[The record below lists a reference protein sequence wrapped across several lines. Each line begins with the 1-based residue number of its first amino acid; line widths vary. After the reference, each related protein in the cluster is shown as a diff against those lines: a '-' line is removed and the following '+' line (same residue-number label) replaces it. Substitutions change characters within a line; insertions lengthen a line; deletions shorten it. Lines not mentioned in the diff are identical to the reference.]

1 MTMAWFF
8 NATVTSIADVA
19 PLREVFQARRKGQ
32 RVSVDD
38 TVASIITAVRTGGDE
53 TLLSLTRQF
62 DCPGFE
68 TLRVPDDAISSARQR
83 IAGTPLE
90 SALLAARE
98 RIARFHQAH
107 RKYSWLDDSVPG
119 ERLGQRIIP
128 YGQVGIYVPGGRAA
142 YPSTV
147 LMTAVPAKVA
157 GVGRVIMCTPP
168 QAETGL
174 PPDGTLAAAHIA
186 GVDEV
191 YAIGGAQAIAAM
203 AYGTETVPQVDKIV
217 GPGNAYVNAAKRMVY
232 GDVGI
237 DMLAGPSEVA
247 VVVDETADIPGA
259 ARELIAQTEH
269 DPMNAALLVASSAEL
284 ITLINA
290 ELDAQLATLPR
301 AKIVR
306 ASLAQQSV
314 AIICSDRALMVAVV
328 DAFAPEHL
336 HLDVVD
342 AWEMAHVVRNA
353 GAILVGKHTSA
364 AHGDYVAGPSHTLPT
379 AGAAR
384 FSSPLNVDDFT
395 KKSSVLWLDESVSR
409 KLAPLAEAIATYE
422 GLEGHARSARGR
434 DGGETA

>member
-1 MTMAWFF
+1 MAWFF
-8 NATVTSIADVA
+8 STTVATTQDLL
-19 PLREVFQARRKGQ
+19 PLRDVFQTRRSGQ
-32 RVSVDD
+32 RASVDN
-38 TVASIITAVRTGGDE
+38 AVETIVSSVRLNGDAA
-53 TLLSLTRQF
+53 LLQLTRQF
-62 DCPGFE
+62 DCPEFE
-68 TLRVPDDAISSARQR
+68 VIRIPDEAIIAARKR
-83 IAGTPLE
+83 IAGTALE
-90 SALLAARE
+90 TALLAARE
-98 RIARFHQAH
+98 RITRFHQAH
-107 RKYSWLDDSVPG
+107 RRYSWLDDSVPG

-128 YGQVGIYVPGGRAA
+128 FACVGIYVPGGRAA

-147 LMTAVPAKVA
+147 LMTAVPARVA
-157 GVGRVIMCTPP
+157 GVGRIVMCTPP

-203 AYGTETVPQVDKIV
+203 AYGTVSVPQVDKIV

-247 VVVDETADIPGA
+247 VVVDETADVAGA

-269 DPMNAALLVASSAEL
+269 DPMNAALLVASSSKLLDE
-284 ITLINA
+284 INA
-290 ELDAQLATLPR
+290 ELEKQLATLPR
-301 AKIVR
+301 ANIVR
-306 ASLAQQSV
+306 ASLSEQSV
-314 AIICSDRALMVAVV
+314 AVVCDDRSLMVAIV
-328 DAFAPEHL
+328 DTFAPEHL
-336 HLDVVD
+336 HLDVAD
-342 AWEMAHVVRNA
+342 AWELAHIVRNA

-395 KKSSVLWLDESVSR
+395 KKSSVLWLDEAVS
-409 KLAPLAEAIATYE
+409 KSLAPLAEAIATYE
-422 GLEGHARSARGR
+422 GLEGHARSARG
-434 DGGETA
+434 DAKGETV

>member
-1 MTMAWFF
+1 MAWFF
-8 NATVTSIADVA
+8 SATVLSVADLA
-19 PLREVFQARRKGQ
+19 PLRDVFQARRSGQ
-32 RVSVDD
+32 RKSVDD
-38 TVASIITAVRTGGDE
+38 TVASIISDVRKGGDA

-62 DCPGFE
+62 DCPEFT
-68 TLRVPDDAISSARQR
+68 TLRVPDDAILSARTR
-83 IAGTPLE
+83 IAATPLE
-90 SALLAARE
+90 PALLAARE

-107 RKYSWLDDSVPG
+107 RRYSWLDDSVPG

-128 YGQVGIYVPGGRAA
+128 YGHVGIYVPGGRAA

-157 GVGRVIMCTPP
+157 GVGRIIMCTPP

-203 AYGTETVPQVDKIV
+203 AYGTESVPQVDKIV
-217 GPGNAYVNAAKRMVY
+217 GPGNAYVNSAKRMVY

-247 VVVDETADIPGA
+247 VVVDETADVAGA

-269 DPMNAALLVASSAEL
+269 DPMNAALLVASSAGLISRINDEIEL
-284 ITLINA
+284 
-290 ELDAQLATLPR
+290 QLSTLPR
-301 AKIVR
+301 ADIVR
-306 ASLAQQSV
+306 ASLSEQSV
-314 AIICSDRALMVAVV
+314 AVVCDDRALMVAVV
-328 DAFAPEHL
+328 DSFSPEHL
-336 HLDVVD
+336 HLDVLD

-353 GAILVGKHTSA
+353 GAILVGKDTSA

-395 KKSSVLWLDESVSR
+395 KKSSILWLDERISR
-409 KLAPLAEAIATYE
+409 KLAPVAEAIASYE
-422 GLEGHARSARGR
+422 GLEGHARSARGEVL
-434 DGGETA
+434 GETA

>member
-1 MTMAWFF
+1 MAWFF
-8 NATVTSIADVA
+8 SATVRSVADLV
-19 PLREVFQARRKGQ
+19 PLRDVFQARRSGQ
-32 RVSVDD
+32 RKSVDD
-38 TVASIITAVRTGGDE
+38 TVASIISDVRTGGDA

-62 DCPGFE
+62 DCPEFT
-68 TLRVPDDAISSARQR
+68 TLRVPDDAILSARAR
-83 IAGTPLE
+83 IAATPLE
-90 SALLAARE
+90 AALLAARV
-98 RIARFHQAH
+98 RIARFHEAH
-107 RKYSWLDDSVPG
+107 RRYSWLDDSVAG

-128 YGQVGIYVPGGRAA
+128 YGHVGIYVPGGRAA

-157 GVGRVIMCTPP
+157 GVGRKIMCTPP

-203 AYGTETVPQVDKIV
+203 AYGTESVPQVDKIV
-217 GPGNAYVNAAKRMVY
+217 GPGNAYVNSAKRMVY

-247 VVVDETADIPGA
+247 VVVDETADVAGA

-269 DPMNAALLVASSAEL
+269 DPMNAALLVASSAGLISRINDEIEL
-284 ITLINA
+284 
-290 ELDAQLATLPR
+290 QLSTLPR
-301 AKIVR
+301 ADIVR
-306 ASLAQQSV
+306 ASLSEQSV
-314 AIICSDRALMVAVV
+314 AVVCNDRALMVAVV
-328 DAFAPEHL
+328 DSFSPEHL
-336 HLDVVD
+336 HLDVLD

-395 KKSSVLWLDESVSR
+395 KKSSILWLDERVSR
-409 KLAPLAEAIATYE
+409 KLAPVAEAIASYE
-422 GLEGHARSARGR
+422 GLEGHARSARGEVL
-434 DGGETA
+434 GETA

>member
-1 MTMAWFF
+1 MAWFF
-8 NATVTSIADVA
+8 SATVRSVADLV
-19 PLREVFQARRKGQ
+19 PLRDVFQARRSGQ
-32 RVSVDD
+32 RKSVDD
-38 TVASIITAVRTGGDE
+38 TVASIISDVRTGGDA

-62 DCPGFE
+62 DCPEFT
-68 TLRVPDDAISSARQR
+68 TLHVPDDAILSARAR
-83 IAGTPLE
+83 IAATPLE
-90 SALLAARE
+90 AALLAARE

-107 RKYSWLDDSVPG
+107 RRYSWLDDSVTG

-128 YGQVGIYVPGGRAA
+128 YGHVGIYVPGGRAA

-157 GVGRVIMCTPP
+157 GVGRIIMCTPP

-203 AYGTETVPQVDKIV
+203 AYGTESVPQVDKIV
-217 GPGNAYVNAAKRMVY
+217 GPGNAYVNSAKRMVY

-247 VVVDETADIPGA
+247 VVVDETADVAGA
-259 ARELIAQTEH
+259 ARDLIAQTEH
-269 DPMNAALLVASSAEL
+269 DPMNAALLVASSAGLISRINDEIEL
-284 ITLINA
+284 
-290 ELDAQLATLPR
+290 QLSTLPR
-301 AKIVR
+301 ADIVR
-306 ASLAQQSV
+306 ASLSEQSV
-314 AIICSDRALMVAVV
+314 AVVCDDRALMVAVV
-328 DAFAPEHL
+328 DSFSPEHL
-336 HLDVVD
+336 HLDVLD

-395 KKSSVLWLDESVSR
+395 KKSSILWLDERVSR
-409 KLAPLAEAIATYE
+409 KLAPVAEAIASYE
-422 GLEGHARSARGR
+422 GLEGHARSARGEVL
-434 DGGETA
+434 GETA

>member
-1 MTMAWFF
+1 MAWFF
-8 NATVTSIADVA
+8 SAIVRSVADLA
-19 PLREVFQARRKGQ
+19 PLRDVFQARRSGQ
-32 RVSVDD
+32 RKSVDD
-38 TVASIITAVRTGGDE
+38 TVASIISDVRKGGDA
-53 TLLSLTRQF
+53 TLLSLTRHF
-62 DCPGFE
+62 DCPEFT
-68 TLRVPDDAISSARQR
+68 TLRVPDDAILSARTR
-83 IAGTPLE
+83 IAATPLE
-90 SALLAARE
+90 AALLAARE

-107 RKYSWLDDSVPG
+107 RRYSWLDDSVPG

-128 YGQVGIYVPGGRAA
+128 YGHVGIYVPGGRAA

-157 GVGRVIMCTPP
+157 GVGRIIMCTPP

-203 AYGTETVPQVDKIV
+203 AYGTESVPQVDKIV
-217 GPGNAYVNAAKRMVY
+217 GPGNAYVNSAKRMVY

-247 VVVDETADIPGA
+247 VVVDETADVAGA

-269 DPMNAALLVASSAEL
+269 DPMNAALLVASSAGLISRINDEIEL
-284 ITLINA
+284 
-290 ELDAQLATLPR
+290 QLSTLPR
-301 AKIVR
+301 ADIVR
-306 ASLAQQSV
+306 ASLSEQSV
-314 AIICSDRALMVAVV
+314 AVVCDDRALMVAVV
-328 DAFAPEHL
+328 DSFSPEHL
-336 HLDVVD
+336 HLDVLD

-395 KKSSVLWLDESVSR
+395 KKSSILWLDERISR
-409 KLAPLAEAIATYE
+409 KLAPVAEAIASYE
-422 GLEGHARSARGR
+422 GLEGHARSARGEVL
-434 DGGETA
+434 GETA

>member
-1 MTMAWFF
+1 MAWFF
-8 NATVTSIADVA
+8 SATVRSVADLV
-19 PLREVFQARRKGQ
+19 PLSDVFQARRSGQ
-32 RVSVDD
+32 RKSVDD
-38 TVASIITAVRTGGDE
+38 TVASIISDVRKGGDA

-62 DCPGFE
+62 DCPEFT
-68 TLRVPDDAISSARQR
+68 TLRVPDDAILSARTR
-83 IAGTPLE
+83 IAATPLE
-90 SALLAARE
+90 PALLAARE

-107 RKYSWLDDSVPG
+107 RRYSWLDDSVPG

-128 YGQVGIYVPGGRAA
+128 YGHVGIYVPGGRAA

-157 GVGRVIMCTPP
+157 GVGRIIMCTPP

-203 AYGTETVPQVDKIV
+203 AYGTESVPQVDKIV
-217 GPGNAYVNAAKRMVY
+217 GPGNAYVNSAKRMVY

-247 VVVDETADIPGA
+247 VVVDETADVAGA

-269 DPMNAALLVASSAEL
+269 DPMNAALLVASSAGLISRINDEIEL
-284 ITLINA
+284 
-290 ELDAQLATLPR
+290 QLSTLPR
-301 AKIVR
+301 ADIVR
-306 ASLAQQSV
+306 ASLSEQSV
-314 AIICSDRALMVAVV
+314 AVVCDDRALMVAVV
-328 DAFAPEHL
+328 DSFSPEHL
-336 HLDVVD
+336 HLDVLD
-342 AWEMAHVVRNA
+342 AWEMAHLVRNA

-395 KKSSVLWLDESVSR
+395 KKSSILWLDERISR
-409 KLAPLAEAIATYE
+409 KLAPVAEAIASYE
-422 GLEGHARSARGR
+422 GLEGHARSARGEIL
-434 DGGETA
+434 GETA

>member
-1 MTMAWFF
+1 
-8 NATVTSIADVA
+8 
-19 PLREVFQARRKGQ
+19 
-32 RVSVDD
+32 
-38 TVASIITAVRTGGDE
+38 
-53 TLLSLTRQF
+53 
-62 DCPGFE
+62 
-68 TLRVPDDAISSARQR
+68 
-83 IAGTPLE
+83 
-90 SALLAARE
+90 
-98 RIARFHQAH
+98 
-107 RKYSWLDDSVPG
+107 
-119 ERLGQRIIP
+119 
-128 YGQVGIYVPGGRAA
+128 
-142 YPSTV
+142 
-147 LMTAVPAKVA
+147 
-157 GVGRVIMCTPP
+157 
-168 QAETGL
+168 
-174 PPDGTLAAAHIA
+174 
-186 GVDEV
+186 
-191 YAIGGAQAIAAM
+191 
-203 AYGTETVPQVDKIV
+203 
-217 GPGNAYVNAAKRMVY
+217 MVY

-306 ASLAQQSV
+306 SSLAQQSV
-314 AIICSDRALMVAVV
+314 AVICSDRALMVAVV

>member
-1 MTMAWFF
+1 MAWFYSS
-8 NATVTSIADVA
+8 TVASAGDIL
-19 PLREVFQARRKGQ
+19 PLKDVFQARRAGQ
-32 RVSVDD
+32 RASVDE
-38 TVASIITAVRTGGDE
+38 TVSSIIAAVRANGDE
-53 TLLSLTRQF
+53 ALVSLTQQF
-62 DCPGFE
+62 DCPE
-68 TLRVPDDAISSARQR
+68 LTAIRVPDEAIEAARSR

-90 SALLAARE
+90 AALLAARD
-98 RIARFHQAH
+98 RITRFHQAH
-107 RKYSWLDDSVPG
+107 RRYSWLDDSVPG

-128 YGQVGIYVPGGRAA
+128 FSCVGIYVPGGRAA

-147 LMTAVPAKVA
+147 LMTAVPARVA
-157 GVGRVIMCTPP
+157 GVGRILMCTPP

-203 AYGTETVPQVDKIV
+203 AYGTATVPQVDKIV

-247 VVVDETADIPGA
+247 VVVDESADIAGA

-269 DPMNAALLVASSAEL
+269 DPMNAALLVAATP
-284 ITLINA
+284 TLLEQINV
-290 ELDAQLATLPR
+290 ELDKQLATLPR
-301 AKIVR
+301 ASIVR
-306 ASLAQQSV
+306 ASVSEQSV
-314 AIICSDRALMVAVV
+314 AVVCGDRDLMIAIV

-336 HLDVVD
+336 HLDVVN
-342 AWEMAHVVRNA
+342 AWELAHTVRNA

-364 AHGDYVAGPSHTLPT
+364 AHGDYIAGPSHTLPT

-395 KKSSVLWLDESVSR
+395 KKSSVLWLDEAVSR
-409 KLAPLAEAIATYE
+409 QLAPLAEAIATYE
-422 GLEGHARSARGR
+422 GLEGHARSARG
-434 DGGETA
+434 DAGGETI

>member
-1 MTMAWFF
+1 MAWFF
-8 NATVTSIADVA
+8 SATVRSVADLV
-19 PLREVFQARRKGQ
+19 PLRDVFQARRSGQ
-32 RVSVDD
+32 RKSVDD
-38 TVASIITAVRTGGDE
+38 TVASIISDVRTGGDA

-62 DCPGFE
+62 YCPEFT
-68 TLRVPDDAISSARQR
+68 TLRVPDEAILSARTR
-83 IAGTPLE
+83 IAATPLE
-90 SALLAARE
+90 AALLAARE

-107 RKYSWLDDSVPG
+107 RRYSWLDDSVTG

-128 YGQVGIYVPGGRAA
+128 YGHVGIYVPGGRAA

-157 GVGRVIMCTPP
+157 GVGRIIMCTPP

-174 PPDGTLAAAHIA
+174 PPDGTMAAAHIA

-203 AYGTETVPQVDKIV
+203 AYGTESVPQVDKIV
-217 GPGNAYVNAAKRMVY
+217 GPGNAYVNSAKRMVY

-247 VVVDETADIPGA
+247 VVVDETADVAGA

-269 DPMNAALLVASSAEL
+269 DPMNAALLVASSAGLISRINDEIEL
-284 ITLINA
+284 
-290 ELDAQLATLPR
+290 QLSTLPR
-301 AKIVR
+301 ADIVR
-306 ASLAQQSV
+306 ASLSEQSV
-314 AIICSDRALMVAVV
+314 AVVCNDRALMVAVV
-328 DAFAPEHL
+328 DSFSPEHL
-336 HLDVVD
+336 HLDVLD

-395 KKSSVLWLDESVSR
+395 KKSSIIWLDERISR
-409 KLAPLAEAIATYE
+409 KLAPVAEAIASYE
-422 GLEGHARSARGR
+422 GLEGHARSARGEVL
-434 DGGETA
+434 GETA

>member
-8 NATVTSIADVA
+8 SAAVTSIADVA
-19 PLREVFQARRKGQ
+19 PLRDVFQTRRTGQ

-38 TVASIITAVRTGGDE
+38 TVASIITSVRTGGDG

-68 TLRVPDDAISSARQR
+68 TLRVPDDAIFSARQR
-83 IAGTPLE
+83 ITGTPLE

-107 RKYSWLDDSVPG
+107 RRYSWLDDSVPG

-157 GVGRVIMCTPP
+157 GVGRIIMCTPP

-284 ITLINA
+284 ITVINA
-290 ELDAQLATLPR
+290 ELEAQLATLPR
-301 AKIVR
+301 AEIVR

-314 AIICSDRALMVAVV
+314 AVICSDRALMVAVV

>member
-1 MTMAWFF
+1 MAWFF
-8 NATVTSIADVA
+8 SATVRSVADLA
-19 PLREVFQARRKGQ
+19 PLRDVFQARRSGQ
-32 RVSVDD
+32 RKSVDD
-38 TVASIITAVRTGGDE
+38 TVVSIISDVRTGGDA

-62 DCPGFE
+62 DCPEFT
-68 TLRVPDDAISSARQR
+68 TLRVPDEAILSARTR
-83 IAGTPLE
+83 IAATPLE
-90 SALLAARE
+90 AALLAARE

-107 RKYSWLDDSVPG
+107 RRYSWLDDSVPG

-128 YGQVGIYVPGGRAA
+128 YGHVGIYVPGGRAA

-157 GVGRVIMCTPP
+157 GVGRIIMCTPP

-203 AYGTETVPQVDKIV
+203 AYGTESVPQVDKIV
-217 GPGNAYVNAAKRMVY
+217 GPGNAYVNSAKRMVY

-247 VVVDETADIPGA
+247 VVVDETADVAGA

-269 DPMNAALLVASSAEL
+269 DPMNAALLVASSAGLISRINDEIEL
-284 ITLINA
+284 
-290 ELDAQLATLPR
+290 QLSTLPR
-301 AKIVR
+301 ADIVR
-306 ASLAQQSV
+306 ASLSEQSV
-314 AIICSDRALMVAVV
+314 AVVCDDRALMVAVV
-328 DAFAPEHL
+328 DSFSPEHL
-336 HLDVVD
+336 HLDVLD

-395 KKSSVLWLDESVSR
+395 KKSSILWLDERVSR
-409 KLAPLAEAIATYE
+409 KLAPVAEAIASYE
-422 GLEGHARSARGR
+422 GLEGHARSARGEIL
-434 DGGETA
+434 GETA

>member
-1 MTMAWFF
+1 MAWFF
-8 NATVTSIADVA
+8 SATVRSVADLV
-19 PLREVFQARRKGQ
+19 PLRDVFQARRSGQ
-32 RVSVDD
+32 RKSVDD
-38 TVASIITAVRTGGDE
+38 TVASIISDVRTGGDA

-62 DCPGFE
+62 DCPEFT
-68 TLRVPDDAISSARQR
+68 TLRVPDDAILSARAR
-83 IAGTPLE
+83 IAATPLE
-90 SALLAARE
+90 AALLAARE

-107 RKYSWLDDSVPG
+107 RRYSWLDDSVAG

-128 YGQVGIYVPGGRAA
+128 YGHVGIYVPGGRAA

-157 GVGRVIMCTPP
+157 GVGRIIMCTPP

-203 AYGTETVPQVDKIV
+203 AYGTESVPQVDKIV
-217 GPGNAYVNAAKRMVY
+217 GPGNAYVNSAKRMVY

-247 VVVDETADIPGA
+247 VVVDETADVAGA

-269 DPMNAALLVASSAEL
+269 DPMNAALLVASSAGLISRINDEIEL
-284 ITLINA
+284 
-290 ELDAQLATLPR
+290 QLSTLPR
-301 AKIVR
+301 ADIVR
-306 ASLAQQSV
+306 ASLSEQSV
-314 AIICSDRALMVAVV
+314 AVVCDDRALMVAVV
-328 DAFAPEHL
+328 DSFSPEHL
-336 HLDVVD
+336 HLDVLD

-395 KKSSVLWLDESVSR
+395 KKSSILWLDERVSR
-409 KLAPLAEAIATYE
+409 KLAPVAEAIASYE
-422 GLEGHARSARGR
+422 GLEGHARSARGEVL
-434 DGGETA
+434 GETA

>member
-1 MTMAWFF
+1 MEWFF
-8 NATVTSIADVA
+8 RATVTSNAHIAT
-19 PLREVFQARRKGQ
+19 LRDVFQARRTGQ
-32 RVSVDD
+32 RLSVDD
-38 TVASIITAVRTGGDE
+38 TVASIITAVRSGGDA
-53 TLLSLTRQF
+53 TLLTLTRQF
-62 DCPGFE
+62 DCPDFAP
-68 TLRVPDDAISSARQR
+68 LRVPDDAILSARQR
-83 IAGTPLE
+83 ITGTSLE
-90 SALLAARE
+90 SALLAARD

-107 RKYSWLDDSVPG
+107 RRYSWLDDSVPG

-157 GVGRVIMCTPP
+157 GVGRIIMCTPP
-168 QAETGL
+168 QADTGL
-174 PPDGTLAAAHIA
+174 PPEGTLAAAHIA
-186 GVDEV
+186 GVNEV

-269 DPMNAALLVASSAEL
+269 DPMNAALLVASSRDL
-284 ITLINA
+284 ITRITS
-290 ELDAQLATLPR
+290 ELELQLATLPR
-301 AKIVR
+301 AEIVR

-314 AIICSDRALMVAVV
+314 AVICSDRGLIVAVV

-422 GLEGHARSARGR
+422 GLEGHARSARGGA
-434 DGGETA
+434 GGETV

>member
-1 MTMAWFF
+1 
-8 NATVTSIADVA
+8 VA
-19 PLREVFQARRKGQ
+19 SAGDILPLKDVFQARRAGQ
-32 RVSVDD
+32 RASVDE
-38 TVASIITAVRTGGDE
+38 TVSSIIAAVRSTGDAA
-53 TLLSLTRQF
+53 LVSLTQQF
-62 DCPGFE
+62 DCPE
-68 TLRVPDDAISSARQR
+68 MKAIRVPDEAIGAARSR

-90 SALLAARE
+90 AALLAARD
-98 RIARFHQAH
+98 RITRFHQAH
-107 RKYSWLDDSVPG
+107 RRYSWLDDSVPG

-128 YGQVGIYVPGGRAA
+128 FSCVGIYVPGGRAA

-147 LMTAVPAKVA
+147 LMTAVPARVA
-157 GVGRVIMCTPP
+157 GVGRILMCTPP

-203 AYGTETVPQVDKIV
+203 AYGTVTVPQVDKIV

-247 VVVDETADIPGA
+247 VVVDESADIAGA

-269 DPMNAALLVASSAEL
+269 DPMNAALLVAATPTLLDQINVEL
-284 ITLINA
+284 
-290 ELDAQLATLPR
+290 EKQLATLPR
-301 AKIVR
+301 ASIVR
-306 ASLAQQSV
+306 ASLSEQSV
-314 AIICSDRALMVAVV
+314 AVVCDDRDLMVAIV

-336 HLDVVD
+336 HLDVVN
-342 AWEMAHVVRNA
+342 AWELAHTVSNA

-364 AHGDYVAGPSHTLPT
+364 AHGDYIAGPSHTLPT

-395 KKSSVLWLDESVSR
+395 KKSSVLWLDEAVSR
-409 KLAPLAEAIATYE
+409 QLAPLAEAIATYE
-422 GLEGHARSARGR
+422 GLEGHARSARG
-434 DGGETA
+434 DAGGETI

>member
-1 MTMAWFF
+1 
-8 NATVTSIADVA
+8 
-19 PLREVFQARRKGQ
+19 
-32 RVSVDD
+32 
-38 TVASIITAVRTGGDE
+38 
-53 TLLSLTRQF
+53 
-62 DCPGFE
+62 
-68 TLRVPDDAISSARQR
+68 
-83 IAGTPLE
+83 
-90 SALLAARE
+90 
-98 RIARFHQAH
+98 
-107 RKYSWLDDSVPG
+107 
-119 ERLGQRIIP
+119 
-128 YGQVGIYVPGGRAA
+128 
-142 YPSTV
+142 
-147 LMTAVPAKVA
+147 
-157 GVGRVIMCTPP
+157 MCTPP

-284 ITLINA
+284 ITVINA
-290 ELDAQLATLPR
+290 ELEAQLATLPR
-301 AKIVR
+301 AEIVR

-314 AIICSDRALMVAVV
+314 AVICSDRALMVAVV

-353 GAILVGKHTSA
+353 GAILVGKHTTA

-409 KLAPLAEAIATYE
+409 KLAPLAEAIANYE

>member
-1 MTMAWFF
+1 MAS
-8 NATVTSIADVA
+8 AGDIL
-19 PLREVFQARRKGQ
+19 PLKDVFQARRAGQ
-32 RVSVDD
+32 RASVDE
-38 TVASIITAVRTGGDE
+38 TVSSIIAAVRSTGDAA
-53 TLLSLTRQF
+53 LVSLTQQF
-62 DCPGFE
+62 DCPE
-68 TLRVPDDAISSARQR
+68 MKAIRVPDEAIGAARSR

-90 SALLAARE
+90 AALLAARD
-98 RIARFHQAH
+98 RITRFHQAH
-107 RKYSWLDDSVPG
+107 RRYSWLDDSVPG

-128 YGQVGIYVPGGRAA
+128 FSCVGIYVPGGRAA

-147 LMTAVPAKVA
+147 LMTAVPARVA
-157 GVGRVIMCTPP
+157 GVGRILMCTPP

-203 AYGTETVPQVDKIV
+203 AYGTVTVPQVDKIV

-247 VVVDETADIPGA
+247 VVVDESADIAGA

-269 DPMNAALLVASSAEL
+269 DPMNAALLVAATPTLLDQINVEL
-284 ITLINA
+284 
-290 ELDAQLATLPR
+290 EKQLATLPR
-301 AKIVR
+301 ASIVR
-306 ASLAQQSV
+306 ASLSEQSV
-314 AIICSDRALMVAVV
+314 AVVCDDRDLMVAIV

-336 HLDVVD
+336 HLDVVN
-342 AWEMAHVVRNA
+342 AWELAHTVSNA

-364 AHGDYVAGPSHTLPT
+364 AHGDYIAGPSHTLPT

-395 KKSSVLWLDESVSR
+395 KKSSVLWLDEAVSR
-409 KLAPLAEAIATYE
+409 QLAPLAEAIATYE
-422 GLEGHARSARGR
+422 GLEGHARSARG
-434 DGGETA
+434 DAGGETI

>member
-1 MTMAWFF
+1 
-8 NATVTSIADVA
+8 
-19 PLREVFQARRKGQ
+19 
-32 RVSVDD
+32 
-38 TVASIITAVRTGGDE
+38 
-53 TLLSLTRQF
+53 
-62 DCPGFE
+62 
-68 TLRVPDDAISSARQR
+68 
-83 IAGTPLE
+83 
-90 SALLAARE
+90 
-98 RIARFHQAH
+98 
-107 RKYSWLDDSVPG
+107 
-119 ERLGQRIIP
+119 
-128 YGQVGIYVPGGRAA
+128 
-142 YPSTV
+142 
-147 LMTAVPAKVA
+147 
-157 GVGRVIMCTPP
+157 
-168 QAETGL
+168 
-174 PPDGTLAAAHIA
+174 
-186 GVDEV
+186 
-191 YAIGGAQAIAAM
+191 
-203 AYGTETVPQVDKIV
+203 
-217 GPGNAYVNAAKRMVY
+217 
-232 GDVGI
+232 
-237 DMLAGPSEVA
+237 MLAGPSEVA

-284 ITLINA
+284 INLINA
-290 ELDAQLATLPR
+290 ELEAQLATLPR
-301 AKIVR
+301 AEIVR
-306 ASLAQQSV
+306 SSLAQQSV
-314 AIICSDRALMVAVV
+314 AIICSDRALTVAVV

>member
-1 MTMAWFF
+1 MEWFF
-8 NATVTSIADVA
+8 SATVTSNAHIAT
-19 PLREVFQARRKGQ
+19 LRDVFQARRTGQ

-38 TVASIITAVRTGGDE
+38 TVASIISRVRSGGDA
-53 TLLSLTRQF
+53 TLLTLTRQF
-62 DCPGFE
+62 DCPDCAS
-68 TLRVPDDAISSARQR
+68 LRVPDDAILSARQR
-83 IAGTPLE
+83 ITGTSLE
-90 SALLAARE
+90 SALLAARD

-107 RKYSWLDDSVPG
+107 RRYSWLDDSVPG

-168 QAETGL
+168 QADTGL

-247 VVVDETADIPGA
+247 VVVDETADIQGA

-269 DPMNAALLVASSAEL
+269 DPMNAALLVASSDDL
-284 ITLINA
+284 ITRINS
-290 ELDAQLATLPR
+290 ELAAQLATLPR
-301 AKIVR
+301 AEIVR

-314 AIICSDRALMVAVV
+314 AVICSDRAMMVAVV

-409 KLAPLAEAIATYE
+409 TLAPLAEAIATYE
-422 GLEGHARSARGR
+422 GLEGHARSARGGA
-434 DGGETA
+434 GGETV

>member
-1 MTMAWFF
+1 MAWFF
-8 NATVTSIADVA
+8 SAAVTSIADIA
-19 PLREVFQARRKGQ
+19 SLRDVFQARRKGQ

-38 TVASIITAVRTGGDE
+38 TVASIITAVRTGGDA

-157 GVGRVIMCTPP
+157 GVGRIIMCTPP

-247 VVVDETADIPGA
+247 VVVDETADISGA

-284 ITLINA
+284 ITVINA
-290 ELDAQLATLPR
+290 ELEAQLATLPR
-301 AKIVR
+301 AEIVR

-314 AIICSDRALMVAVV
+314 AVICSDRALMVAVV

-409 KLAPLAEAIATYE
+409 KLARLAEAIATYE

>member
-1 MTMAWFF
+1 M
-8 NATVTSIADVA
+8 
-19 PLREVFQARRKGQ
+19 RQ
-32 RVSVDD
+32 RVSVDN
-38 TVASIITAVRTGGDE
+38 TVASIINTVRTGGDVALR
-53 TLLSLTRQF
+53 TLTRQF
-62 DCPGFE
+62 DCPEFE
-68 TLRVPDDAISSARQR
+68 TIRVPQEAISLARQR
-83 IAGTPLE
+83 IAGTLLE
-90 SALLAARE
+90 SALVAARE
-98 RIARFHQAH
+98 RIAQFHQAH
-107 RKYSWLDDSVPG
+107 RRYSWLDDSVPG

-128 YGQVGIYVPGGRAA
+128 YGHVGIYVPGGRAA

-157 GVGRVIMCTPP
+157 GVGRIIMCTPP

-203 AYGTETVPQVDKIV
+203 AYSTETVPQVDKIV
-217 GPGNAYVNAAKRMVY
+217 GPGNAFVNAAKRMVY

-247 VVVDETADIPGA
+247 VVVDETADISGA

-269 DPMNAALLVASSAEL
+269 DPMNAALLVASSTELVARIDAEL
-284 ITLINA
+284 
-290 ELDAQLATLPR
+290 ESQLATLPR
-301 AKIVR
+301 VDIVR

-314 AIICSDRALMVAVV
+314 VVTCSDRDLMVAVV
-328 DAFAPEHL
+328 DTFAPEHL
-336 HLDVVD
+336 HLDLVD

-395 KKSSVLWLDESVSR
+395 KKSSVLWLDASVSR

-422 GLEGHARSARGR
+422 GLEGHARSARGGHMR
-434 DGGETA
+434 ETS

>member
-1 MTMAWFF
+1 
-8 NATVTSIADVA
+8 
-19 PLREVFQARRKGQ
+19 
-32 RVSVDD
+32 
-38 TVASIITAVRTGGDE
+38 
-53 TLLSLTRQF
+53 
-62 DCPGFE
+62 
-68 TLRVPDDAISSARQR
+68 
-83 IAGTPLE
+83 
-90 SALLAARE
+90 
-98 RIARFHQAH
+98 
-107 RKYSWLDDSVPG
+107 
-119 ERLGQRIIP
+119 
-128 YGQVGIYVPGGRAA
+128 
-142 YPSTV
+142 
-147 LMTAVPAKVA
+147 
-157 GVGRVIMCTPP
+157 MCTPP

-191 YAIGGAQAIAAM
+191 YAVGGAQAIAAM
-203 AYGTETVPQVDKIV
+203 AYGTATVPQVDKIV

-247 VVVDETADIPGA
+247 VVVDETADISGA

-306 ASLAQQSV
+306 SSLAQQSV
-314 AIICSDRALMVAVV
+314 AVICSDRALMVAVV

-409 KLAPLAEAIATYE
+409 KLARLAEAIATYE

>member
-1 MTMAWFF
+1 MAWFF
-8 NATVTSIADVA
+8 SAIVRSVADLA
-19 PLREVFQARRKGQ
+19 PLRDVFQARRSGQ
-32 RVSVDD
+32 RKSVDD
-38 TVASIITAVRTGGDE
+38 TVASIISDVRKGGDA

-62 DCPGFE
+62 DCPEFT
-68 TLRVPDDAISSARQR
+68 TLRVPDDAILSARTR
-83 IAGTPLE
+83 IAATPLE
-90 SALLAARE
+90 PALLAARE

-107 RKYSWLDDSVPG
+107 RRYSWLDDSVPG

-128 YGQVGIYVPGGRAA
+128 YGHVGIYVPGGRAA

-157 GVGRVIMCTPP
+157 GVGRIIMCTPP

-203 AYGTETVPQVDKIV
+203 AYGTESVPQVDKIV
-217 GPGNAYVNAAKRMVY
+217 GPGNAYVNSAKRMVY

-247 VVVDETADIPGA
+247 VVVDETADVAGA

-269 DPMNAALLVASSAEL
+269 DPMNAALLVASSAGLISRINDEIEL
-284 ITLINA
+284 
-290 ELDAQLATLPR
+290 QLSTLPR
-301 AKIVR
+301 ADIVR
-306 ASLAQQSV
+306 ASLSEQSV
-314 AIICSDRALMVAVV
+314 AVVCDDRALMVAVV
-328 DAFAPEHL
+328 DSFSPEHL
-336 HLDVVD
+336 HLDVLD

-395 KKSSVLWLDESVSR
+395 KKSSILWLDERISR
-409 KLAPLAEAIATYE
+409 KLAPVAEAIASYE
-422 GLEGHARSARGR
+422 GLEGHARSARGEVL
-434 DGGETA
+434 GETA

>member
-1 MTMAWFF
+1 MAWFF
-8 NATVTSIADVA
+8 STTVTSAEDIR
-19 PLREVFQARRKGQ
+19 PLRDVFQARRAGQ
-32 RVSVDD
+32 RASVDGAVS
-38 TVASIITAVRTGGDE
+38 TIIAAVRTSGDAA
-53 TLLSLTRQF
+53 LLSLTQQF
-62 DCPGFE
+62 DCPEFE
-68 TLRVPDDAISSARQR
+68 VIRVPDEAIVAARNR
-83 IAGTPLE
+83 IAGTQLE
-90 SALLAARE
+90 TALLAAKE
-98 RIARFHQAH
+98 RITRFHQAH
-107 RKYSWLDDSVPG
+107 RRYSWLDDSVPG

-128 YGQVGIYVPGGRAA
+128 FACVGIYVPGGRAA

-147 LMTAVPAKVA
+147 LMTAVPARVA
-157 GVGRVIMCTPP
+157 GVTRIVMCTPP

-247 VVVDETADIPGA
+247 VVVDETADVASA

-269 DPMNAALLVASSAEL
+269 DPMNAALLVASSQTIL
-284 ITLINA
+284 DQINA
-290 ELDAQLATLPR
+290 ELETQLETLPR
-301 AKIVR
+301 AAIVR
-306 ASLAQQSV
+306 ASLAEQSV
-314 AIICSDRALMVAVV
+314 SVVCNDRKLMLAVV
-328 DAFAPEHL
+328 DTFAPEHL
-336 HLDVVD
+336 HLDVLD
-342 AWEMAHVVRNA
+342 AWELAHNVRNA
-353 GAILVGKHTSA
+353 GAILVGKDTSA

-395 KKSSVLWLDESVSR
+395 KKSSVLWLDAQVS
-409 KLAPLAEAIATYE
+409 KHLAPLAEAIATYE
-422 GLEGHARSARGR
+422 GLEGHARSARG
-434 DGGETA
+434 DAGGETV

>member
-1 MTMAWFF
+1 MAWFYS
-8 NATVTSIADVA
+8 ATVTSIAGIDS
-19 PLREVFQARRKGQ
+19 LRAVFQARRSGQ

-38 TVASIITAVRTGGDE
+38 TVASIITSVRTGGDA

-68 TLRVPDDAISSARQR
+68 TLRVPDDAICSARQR

-98 RIARFHQAH
+98 RITRFHQAH
-107 RKYSWLDDSVPG
+107 RRYSWLDDSVPG

-157 GVGRVIMCTPP
+157 GVGRIIMCTPP

-186 GVDEV
+186 GVDEI

-247 VVVDETADIPGA
+247 VVVDETAGIQGA

-284 ITLINA
+284 ITLINS
-290 ELDAQLATLPR
+290 ELESQLATLPR
-301 AKIVR
+301 AEIVR

-314 AIICSDRALMVAVV
+314 AVVCSDRALMVAVV

-342 AWEMAHVVRNA
+342 AWEMAHIVRNA

-409 KLAPLAEAIATYE
+409 KLAPLAEAIAKYE
-422 GLEGHARSARGR
+422 GLEGHARSARGG
-434 DGGETA
+434 DGEETV

>member
-1 MTMAWFF
+1 MEWFF
-8 NATVTSIADVA
+8 SATVTSNAHIAT
-19 PLREVFQARRKGQ
+19 LRDVFQARRTGQ
-32 RVSVDD
+32 RASVDD
-38 TVASIITAVRTGGDE
+38 TVASIITAVRSGGDA
-53 TLLSLTRQF
+53 TLLTLTRQF
-62 DCPGFE
+62 DCPDCASI
-68 TLRVPDDAISSARQR
+68 RVPDDAIHSARQR
-83 IAGTPLE
+83 IAGTSLE
-90 SALLAARE
+90 SALLAARD

-107 RKYSWLDDSVPG
+107 RRYSWLDDSVPG

-157 GVGRVIMCTPP
+157 GVGRIIMCTPP

-247 VVVDETADIPGA
+247 VVVDESADVPGA

-269 DPMNAALLVASSAEL
+269 DPMNAALLVASSDDL
-284 ITLINA
+284 ITRINS
-290 ELDAQLATLPR
+290 ELAAQLATLPR
-301 AKIVR
+301 AEIVR

-314 AIICSDRALMVAVV
+314 AVICSDRAMMVAVV

-409 KLAPLAEAIATYE
+409 TLAPLAEAIATYE
-422 GLEGHARSARGR
+422 GLEGHARSARGGA
-434 DGGETA
+434 GGETV

>member
-1 MTMAWFF
+1 MAWFF
-8 NATVTSIADVA
+8 SSTVTSAGDVL
-19 PLREVFQARRKGQ
+19 PLKDVFQARRAGQ
-32 RVSVDD
+32 RASVDE
-38 TVASIITAVRTGGDE
+38 TVSSIIGAVRTTGDDA
-53 TLLSLTRQF
+53 LVSLTQQF
-62 DCPGFE
+62 DCPE
-68 TLRVPDDAISSARQR
+68 VMAIRVPDEAIEAARNR

-90 SALLAARE
+90 TALLAARD
-98 RIARFHQAH
+98 RITRFHQAH
-107 RKYSWLDDSVPG
+107 RRYSWLDDSVPG

-128 YGQVGIYVPGGRAA
+128 FSCVGIYVPGGRAA

-147 LMTAVPAKVA
+147 LMTAVPARVA
-157 GVGRVIMCTPP
+157 GVGRILMCTPP

-203 AYGTETVPQVDKIV
+203 AYGTATVPQVDKIV

-247 VVVDETADIPGA
+247 VVVDESADIAGA

-269 DPMNAALLVASSAEL
+269 DPMNAALLVAATP
-284 ITLINA
+284 TLLDQINV
-290 ELDAQLATLPR
+290 ELDKQLATLPR
-301 AKIVR
+301 ASIVQ
-306 ASLAQQSV
+306 ASLSEQSV
-314 AIICSDRALMVAVV
+314 AVVCGDRDLMIAIV

-336 HLDVVD
+336 HLDVVN
-342 AWEMAHVVRNA
+342 AWELAHTVRNA

-364 AHGDYVAGPSHTLPT
+364 AHGDYIAGPSHTLPT

-395 KKSSVLWLDESVSR
+395 KKSSVLWLDEAVSQQ
-409 KLAPLAEAIATYE
+409 LAPLAEAIATYE
-422 GLEGHARSARGR
+422 GLEGHARSARG
-434 DGGETA
+434 DAGGETI

>member
-1 MTMAWFF
+1 
-8 NATVTSIADVA
+8 
-19 PLREVFQARRKGQ
+19 
-32 RVSVDD
+32 
-38 TVASIITAVRTGGDE
+38 
-53 TLLSLTRQF
+53 
-62 DCPGFE
+62 
-68 TLRVPDDAISSARQR
+68 
-83 IAGTPLE
+83 
-90 SALLAARE
+90 
-98 RIARFHQAH
+98 
-107 RKYSWLDDSVPG
+107 
-119 ERLGQRIIP
+119 
-128 YGQVGIYVPGGRAA
+128 
-142 YPSTV
+142 
-147 LMTAVPAKVA
+147 
-157 GVGRVIMCTPP
+157 MCTPP

-284 ITLINA
+284 ITVINA
-290 ELDAQLATLPR
+290 ELEAQLATLPR
-301 AKIVR
+301 AEIVR

-314 AIICSDRALMVAVV
+314 AVICSDRALMVTVV